1 MDIQWYPGHMAKAR
15 RLVKENL
22 KLVDVV
28 IEILDARIPSSS
40 RNPDIDELT
49 GQKPRLVILNKS
61 DLANP
66 EQTRQWRDVF
76 ARAGFPSIAV
86 DSIKGHGAREVPEQ
100 VNKLAAP
107 KIQALVSTGRRPRAP
122 RCMVLG
128 IPNVG
133 KSYFINKLVGQRA
146 TKTGD
151 KPGVTRG
158 QQWVRVAGNID
169 LLDTPGILWP
179 KLENQEAAYRLAI
192 TGAIKDEI
200 YDFFWTAGK
209 LLKWLADNYPET
221 VRERYKI
228 DDIQAEPEQL
238 LEAVGARRGFY
249 ISGGGIDSLKSA
261 RIVIKE
267 FREGKLGRYTLDRPP
282 I

>member
-28 IEILDARIPSSS
+28 IEVLDARIPSSS
-40 RNPDIDELT
+40 RNPDIDELA

-61 DLANP
+61 DLADP
-66 EQTRQWRDVF
+66 EQTRLWRTVL
-76 ARAGFPSIAV
+76 ARAGFSSIAV
-86 DSIKGHGAREVPEQ
+86 DSIKGSGAREVPEQ

-107 KIQALVSTGRRPRAP
+107 KIQALVATGRRPRAP

-133 KSYFINKLVGQRA
+133 KSFFINKLVGQRA

-200 YDFFWTAGK
+200 YDLFGTAGK

-221 VRERYKI
+221 VRERYNI
-228 DDIQAEPEQL
+228 EDIKAEPEQL

-249 ISGGGIDSLKSA
+249 ISGGAVDSLKSA

-282 I
+282 V